1 MSLEQI
7 HPVLITR
14 DAGATI
20 ERTLESLR
28 GFPEVIVYDNGSS
41 DDTLAICARFGNV
54 RVHTGEFLGFGPTKG
69 RAVSLASGD
78 WILSIDA
85 DEYLGRSLLAS
96 LEALDLGDPKI
107 AYRVERHNL
116 FMGRHIRHSG
126 WGNDWLVRLFNRT
139 ECHFDDAVVH
149 EKVVVPPGVR
159 LARVDGALWH
169 QAASD
174 IDQFLTKISRYSELE
189 IRRSPRTHHPAVIL
203 LHAIWAFFRS
213 FVLRAGFLDGW
224 RGLVIAYCF
233 GIGCFFK
240 HMKRYVNKAVS
251 EAERARLPE

>member
-14 DAGATI
+14 DAAATI

-28 GFPEVIVYDNGSS
+28 EFPEVVVYDNGSN
-41 DDTLAICARFGNV
+41 DGTLAICARFPNV
-54 RVHTGEFLGFGPTKG
+54 RVHTGEFMGFGPTKAH
-69 RAVSLASGD
+69 AVGLAGGD
-78 WILSIDA
+78 WIFSIDA
-85 DEYLGRSLLAS
+85 DEYLGRSLLDA
-96 LEALDLGDPKI
+96 LRTLDLTDVKR
-107 AYRVERHNL
+107 AFRVKRQNL

-149 EKVVVPPGVR
+149 EKVVVPPHVS
-159 LARVDGALWH
+159 LLRVEGPLWH

-189 IRRSPRTHHPAVIL
+189 IKRSPRTHHPAIIL

-240 HMKRYVNKAVS
+240 HMKRYVNRTVS

>member
-7 HPVLITR
+7 YPVLITR
-14 DAGATI
+14 DAAATI

-28 GFPEVIVYDNGSS
+28 EFPAVTVYDNGSS
-41 DDTLAICARFGNV
+41 DGTLAICARFPNV
-54 RVHTGEFLGFGPTKG
+54 RVHTGEFMGFGPTKAH
-69 RAVSLASGD
+69 AVSLAGGD

-85 DEYLGRSLLAS
+85 DEYVGRSLLDA
-96 LEALDLGDPKI
+96 LRLLDLTNPEC
-107 AYRVERHNL
+107 AYRVKRQNL

-139 ECHFDDAVVH
+139 VCRFDDAVVH
-149 EKVVVPPGVR
+149 EKVVVPAGVR
-159 LARVDGALWH
+159 LVAVEGPLWH

-189 IRRSPRTHHPAVIL
+189 IKRSPRTHHPAVIL

-213 FVLRAGFLDGW
+213 YILRAGFLDGW

-240 HMKRYVNKAVS
+240 HMKRYVNRSVS
-251 EAERARLPE
+251 ETERARLPE